1 MPLDPSLPA
10 PRRIARQGRVLTALV
25 VAAVG
30 LTMVTGGAADAKTK
44 KPNDKAASVTEAAT
58 IQAAADA
65 NTREYTGTVE
75 GTNAYIAVVASGQD
89 VEVYLCD
96 GGALSAWPQGK
107 IAKDG
112 TFEAE
117 AAAKGIK
124 VAGTIT
130 DSGAAGTVSLDGSDH
145 AFTAPR
151 ATSPAGLYERL
162 PAKDASGKVVV
173 SATILLADGT
183 QRGATAPSS
192 STTCSN
198 ILKSA
203 KAYLAEWEANPNG
216 AEAGANLTGYYNQK
230 KNFASHG
237 CGFAS
242 FSVS

>member
-1 MPLDPSLPA
+1 MSLDSSPPRA
-10 PRRIARQGRVLTALV
+10 PYRRGRVLAALV

-30 LTMVTGGAADAKTK
+30 LTIVAGGAAEAKTK
-44 KPNDKAASVTEAAT
+44 KPNDKADSLTEAAAV
-58 IQAAADA
+58 QAKADA
-65 NTREYTGTVE
+65 NTREYTGIVD
-75 GTNAYIAVVASGQD
+75 GTNAYIAVVVSGKD
-89 VEVYLCD
+89 VEVYICD
-96 GGALSAWPQGK
+96 GNALSAWPQGK

-130 DSGAAGTVSLDGSDH
+130 DSAASGTVSLGGSEH
-145 AFTAPR
+145 AFTAPL

-183 QRGATAPSS
+183 QRGAAAPAS

-203 KAYLAEWEANPNG
+203 KAYLSEWESNPNG
-216 AEAGANLTGYYNQK
+216 AFAAEDLAGYYNQK
-230 KNFASHG
+230 RNFANHG

-242 FSVS
+242 FAVN